1 MIFSSFAGVRRVRT
15 SIHSSCTHTHSI
27 LSLARY
33 NFYLCCFVARISSS
47 VPCGN
52 YQLANPANVY
62 ITWHWHDLRLHPKSV
77 VRKSSTHFPQCM
89 FQSGPQKNCYNRRTR
104 MVGMPLSMAKRSL
117 YAKSFFSTF
126 IRHLVLASSKCCVV
140 WYNNSCQSSPRA
152 RLSFSMFHARTRMIC
167 SSIADRSNSER
178 ESNRLMCMSHGSINS
193 ARRTTTA
200 TNRPPHHQNTER

>member
-1 MIFSSFAGVRRVRT
+1 METTSSPIQRMFT
-15 SIHSSCTHTHSI
+15 SHDIGMTFVCI
-27 LSLARY
+27 R
-33 NFYLCCFVARISSS
+33 NRLCE
-47 VPCGN
+47 
-52 YQLANPANVY
+52 
-62 ITWHWHDLRLHPKSV
+62 
-77 VRKSSTHFPQCM
+77 
-89 FQSGPQKNCYNRRTR
+89 NRRPIFHSACSNLVPKKT
-104 MVGMPLSMAKRSL
+104 VIIVAHAWWGWPLSMAKRSL